1 MRFQCQ
7 RVLVAAGDLVALRQ
21 VLGCF
26 AHMDVVERVVQR
38 GQHHVDHRR
47 VAHARAPA
55 HTLRDVRRTAH
66 ALHATA
72 HSDVGIAKHDGLRR
86 RHDRLKA

>member
-7 RVLVAAGDLVALRQ
+7 RVLVAAGDLVAFRQ
-21 VLGCF
+21 VLGGF

-55 HTLRDVRRTAH
+55 HALRDVRRAAH
-66 ALHATA
+66 ALGATA
-72 HSDVGIAKHDGLRR
+72 DGDVGIAKHDGLRR
-86 RHDRLKA
+86 RHDRLQA

>member
-1 MRFQCQ
+1 MQFQRQ

-21 VLGCF
+21 VLGGF

-47 VAHARAPA
+47 IAHARAPA
-55 HTLRDVRRTAH
+55 HTLRDDTARGSCSRRRRH
-66 ALHATA
+66 G
-72 HSDVGIAKHDGLRR
+72 DVGIAKHDGLRR
-86 RHDRLKA
+86 RHDRLQA